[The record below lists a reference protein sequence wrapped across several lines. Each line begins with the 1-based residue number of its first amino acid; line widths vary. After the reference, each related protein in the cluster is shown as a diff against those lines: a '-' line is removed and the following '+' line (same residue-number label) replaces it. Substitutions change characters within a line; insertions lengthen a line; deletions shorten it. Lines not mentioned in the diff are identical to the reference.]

1 MCEGKLPGERAE
13 GLPACLL
20 SSKMCST
27 GEKCCC
33 ILAISGFFQACGC
46 VCGETRTA
54 ATGERGCAAAIQ
66 LQMSHRARLGA
77 PGCAPPSPF
86 PGFGSQVSTVPRN
99 TGPTSLQGKGSSFQ
113 KSECFVSVSHSINST
128 PTPSIGSLPKKQS
141 ERSIEAPYI
150 LHVIPCL
157 NPS

>member
-54 ATGERGCAAAIQ
+54 AAGERGCAAAIQ